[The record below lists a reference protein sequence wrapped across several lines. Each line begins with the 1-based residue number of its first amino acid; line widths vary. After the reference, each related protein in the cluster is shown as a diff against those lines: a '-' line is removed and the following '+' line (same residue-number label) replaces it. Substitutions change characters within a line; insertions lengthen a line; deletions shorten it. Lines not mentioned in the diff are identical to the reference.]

1 MTLALSRL
9 AYLSLFF
16 YDDEVT
22 RHIPGKFATRPTS
35 LLLALRGHRPLI
47 VMCFNVS
54 IEFDFFFAFS
64 NCQKVTPAA
73 RNGAPQDRVHA
84 YFEIMIIC
92 SSYHAHCLDIFFF
105 ALKSLLFSI
114 RTVHFTLSLLAN
126 FYFFSVV

>member
-35 LLLALRGHRPLI
+35 LSLALRGHRPLI

-54 IEFDFFFAFS
+54 IEFDFFFAFFQLS
-64 NCQKVTPAA
+64 EGDPGGTQRCPTGSSA
-73 RNGAPQDRVHA
+73 R
-84 YFEIMIIC
+84 
-92 SSYHAHCLDIFFF
+92 IF
-105 ALKSLLFSI
+105 
-114 RTVHFTLSLLAN
+114 
-126 FYFFSVV
+126 